1 MKKRNE
7 TIRMLVLSAMFAALC
22 CVTTMLVQF
31 PTVAGYT
38 NIGEGMCLLAGLVL
52 GPWYGFFAA
61 GIGSGLAD
69 LLAGYAHYVPGTF
82 IIKGLV
88 ALVAALLKKGEKIP
102 FWRLALIELPSE
114 VIMVAGYFG
123 YKALILGKGLAAA
136 ASIPNNLVTHKRLG
150 YLTMLGMLKGE
161 NEYTYPPYNEVQ
173 ARELIDCLRGIAPYV
188 VIDCGSYIAND
199 ILSAVALMEADSV
212 LRLANADL
220 KSISYLSSQLPLL
233 RDAKWD
239 ADKQYK
245 TASNVKP
252 QQAGDH
258 MSQALGTVAFTL
270 PHSAELEGQYLAGNL
285 LADLSMKDSR
295 VFRKEIEK
303 IAREVFGC

>member
-22 CVTTMLVQF
+22 CVTTMLVRF

-88 ALVAALLKKGEKIP
+88 ALVAALLLRPMLKKGEKIP

-114 VIMVAGYFG
+114 V
-123 YKALILGKGLAAA
+123 
-136 ASIPNNLVTHKRLG
+136 PNNLVQAAVGIVLSVALYTALAKVPEIHKAFW
-150 YLTMLGMLKGE
+150 KGE
-161 NEYTYPPYNEVQ
+161 
-173 ARELIDCLRGIAPYV
+173 
-188 VIDCGSYIAND
+188 
-199 ILSAVALMEADSV
+199 
-212 LRLANADL
+212 
-220 KSISYLSSQLPLL
+220 
-233 RDAKWD
+233 
-239 ADKQYK
+239 
-245 TASNVKP
+245 
-252 QQAGDH
+252 
-258 MSQALGTVAFTL
+258 
-270 PHSAELEGQYLAGNL
+270 
-285 LADLSMKDSR
+285 
-295 VFRKEIEK
+295 
-303 IAREVFGC
+303 

>member
-88 ALVAALLKKGEKIP
+88 ALVAALLLRPLLKKGEKIP
-102 FWRLALIELPSE
+102 FWRLALIELPPLHPSP
-114 VIMVAGYFG
+114 IIWY
-123 YKALILGKGLAAA
+123 
-136 ASIPNNLVTHKRLG
+136 R
-150 YLTMLGMLKGE
+150 
-161 NEYTYPPYNEVQ
+161 Q
-173 ARELIDCLRGIAPYV
+173 Q
-188 VIDCGSYIAND
+188 
-199 ILSAVALMEADSV
+199 SV
-212 LRLANADL
+212 
-220 KSISYLSSQLPLL
+220 SSCRSCSTP
-233 RDAKWD
+233 RCPRFPKFIRR
-239 ADKQYK
+239 
-245 TASNVKP
+245 SGRVK
-252 QQAGDH
+252 
-258 MSQALGTVAFTL
+258 
-270 PHSAELEGQYLAGNL
+270 
-285 LADLSMKDSR
+285 
-295 VFRKEIEK
+295 
-303 IAREVFGC
+303 